1 MTDHPVRSLH
11 YFHRSAGWQP
21 HRWAA
26 VAAALCSVVLVCG
39 CPEHKRRSVQWQM
52 VSVVHPRPAPRRTA
66 QVAKIEPPELEPP
79 EPPELRIAQPA
90 SLGNFP
96 LSANARPPRP
106 RATTPQPAN
115 AEPGKPQSP
124 FVAPQLS
131 AAESNTAQQET
142 AASLAA
148 AEKSLAATQGKSL
161 NAAQSDTVSK
171 ITGFMADARAAGA
184 GGDWTS
190 ARTLA
195 RKAQL
200 LAEELAQSLQ

>member
-11 YFHRSAGWQP
+11 YFHRGAGFQP
-21 HRWAA
+21 CRGAA
-26 VAAALCSVVLVCG
+26 VAAIVCFVVLVCG
-39 CPEHKRRSVQWQM
+39 CAEHKQPSVEWRTA
-52 VSVVHPRPAPRRTA
+52 SIVHPRPPVLPRTA
-66 QVAKIEPPELEPP
+66 EVAEIEPPELEPP
-79 EPPELRIAQPA
+79 ELHIALPA
-90 SLGNFP
+90 PLGNFP
-96 LSANARPPRP
+96 LSANTRPPRP
-106 RATTPQPAN
+106 HAATPQPET
-115 AEPGKPQSP
+115 AEPSKPQTP
-124 FVAPQLS
+124 FVAPHLS
-131 AAESNTAQQET
+131 AAESNTAQQES

-148 AEKSLAATQGKSL
+148 AEKSLEATQGKSL
-161 NAAQSDTVSK
+161 NAAQSDMASK